1 MRSLHM
7 LRGTQFLAGL
17 LCASLASPVDAAV
30 FVVDSA
36 EDAGPG
42 SLREAIGLANA
53 SPGPHV
59 IRIEVPGTGVSLPLS
74 APLPAIAVEEL
85 VLDASSSPGFLIDG
99 QDLHRPLE
107 TTAGNRRLE
116 LIGIELRRGRA
127 IDGGCLRIANRIDAE
142 LRLDTT
148 AFRSCRA
155 ERADGPALGGAVHM
169 PAGASLE
176 IIQSSFIDNRANGTG
191 SGQRGGA
198 LAVGAAT
205 LDLRESVFQ
214 NNLVSGGT
222 ANAARAGGAI
232 SLSGTGVS
240 ILFARGNRFINNATA
255 AGSEAFGGAVE
266 VNCAGCTVS
275 IEAGYFGQNASGL
288 GGALALRQ
296 GFSGLGLA
304 VSLSN
309 LSFERNTADS
319 GGALYLAQTALDA
332 RNLSLQNNRAGSGA
346 HLRTGPGFSLDR
358 LTNSV
363 FGTVDAAGAGS
374 SCQLAEALSP
384 SGPRGGNL
392 FAELASCG
400 GLSSAGSG
408 LLAAGVQATLDA
420 TGGQMPVL
428 VFPAGSGIIDR
439 GGRQFACTL
448 TDARESERP
457 IDGDGDGI
465 DECDIGAFEHPA
477 SPLLFRNGFETLP

>member
-1 MRSLHM
+1 MRSLHT
-7 LRGTQFLAGL
+7 LRRTLSGSGL
-17 LCASLASPVDAAV
+17 LCASLAFPVGAAV

-53 SPGPHV
+53 SPGPHLV
-59 IRIEVPGTGVSLPLS
+59 RIEVPGSGVSLPLS
-74 APLPAIAVEEL
+74 AALPAISVEEL
-85 VLDASSSPGFLIDG
+85 VIDASSSPGFNIDG

-107 TTAGNRRLE
+107 TTNANRRLE

-127 IDGGCLRIANRIDAE
+127 VDGGCLRIANRADAE

-148 AFRSCRA
+148 VFRSCRA

-169 PAGASLE
+169 PVGASLE
-176 IIQSSFIDNRANGTG
+176 ILQSSFIDNRANGTG

-205 LDLRESVFQ
+205 LDLRESTFQ
-214 NNLVSGGT
+214 NNLVSGG
-222 ANAARAGGAI
+222 AASAARAGGAI
-232 SLSGTGVS
+232 SLSGSAVS
-240 ILFARGNRFINNATA
+240 ILFARGNRFIGNATT

-266 VNCAGCTVS
+266 INCAGCTVS

-296 GFSGLGLA
+296 GFSGLGLD

-309 LSFERNTADS
+309 LGFDRNTADS
-319 GGALYLAQTALDA
+319 GGALYLAQSALDA

-346 HLRTGPGFSLDR
+346 HLRSGFGFTLDR

-363 FGTVDAAGAGS
+363 FGAVDAAGSGS
-374 SCQLAEALSP
+374 SCQLAETLTP
-384 SGPRGGNL
+384 NGPRGGNL

-400 GLSSAGSG
+400 ALSSSG
-408 LLAAGVQATLDA
+408 ASLLQAGVLATPDA
-420 TGGQMPVL
+420 SGGQMPVL
-428 VFPAGSGIIDR
+428 VFAAGSGIIDR
-439 GGRQFACTL
+439 GGREFPCTL
-448 TDARESERP
+448 TDARENERP

-477 SPLLFRNGFETLP
+477 SPLLFRNGFEASP